1 MRAASLTQGR
11 PPSFPQTVRG
21 KAGPEPLAGP
31 GSCGRE
37 RPVLPGSGPGRHEEP
52 LTERVLLLVTT
63 ETTSGFDREARQ
75 GSPGT
80 GPSEARELGDPAS
93 RRGRCPTPAGSGTW
107 ILA

>member
-1 MRAASLTQGR
+1 M
-11 PPSFPQTVRG
+11 
-21 KAGPEPLAGP
+21 
-31 GSCGRE
+31 
-37 RPVLPGSGPGRHEEP
+37 
-52 LTERVLLLVTT
+52 ERVLLLVTT